1 MSKDYYKILGIEKGA
16 SEDDIKKS
24 FRKLAHQYHP
34 DKAGGN
40 AQKFKEINEAYQVLS
55 DKQKRAQYD
64 RYGSAFDGGQGFG
77 GGQGQGFGGFGGFS
91 GAEGFDFS
99 NTEGMGDVGDIF
111 EAFFGGQRGGRSRK
125 RDYSGADIEIAKDI
139 TMEESYRGDMM
150 NLRYDTY
157 ESCKECKGVGS
168 FKEAGS
174 TKCPVCAGKGEI
186 REVTRSFFG
195 NIQQVRE
202 CANCKGK
209 GEIPNK
215 ICHHCKGSGRVRI
228 TKEIQVAAPHGIADG
243 QVIKVGGSGQ
253 AGERGA
259 GAGDLY
265 VRVRVKPHSLFKRVG
280 DDLVIRKDLNI
291 LKILAGEKIEVPTIS
306 GKTLHVEVPAGFNL
320 RERMKIS
327 GEGMPHLGHYGK
339 GDMYIEF
346 DSRVPKAD
354 SRVKKAL
361 EE

>member
-1 MSKDYYKILGIEKGA
+1 MPKDFYKILGVEKGA
-16 SEDDIKKS
+16 SEDDIKRS
-24 FRKLAHQYHP
+24 FRKLAHQHHP

-40 AQKFKEINEAYQVLS
+40 TQKFKEINEAYQILS

-64 RYGSAFDGGQGFG
+64 RFGSSAFEGGHG
-77 GGQGQGFGGFGGFS
+77 GGQGFGGFGG
-91 GAEGFDFS
+91 AEGFDFS
-99 NTEGMGDVGDIF
+99 NMEGMDGVGDIF
-111 EAFFGGQRGGRSRK
+111 EAFFGGSRGGHSRK
-125 RDYSGADIEIAKDI
+125 RDYRGADIEINKDI
-139 TMEESYRGDMM
+139 TLEESYRGDTM

-157 ESCKECKGVGS
+157 EFCKECKGVGS

-174 TKCPVCAGKGEI
+174 TKCGTCDGKGEI

-202 CANCKGK
+202 CTTCKGK

-215 ICHHCKGSGRVRI
+215 ICHHCKGSGRVKS
-228 TKEIQVAAPHGIADG
+228 TKEIQVAAPHGISDG

-265 VRVRVKPHSLFKRVG
+265 VRVRIKPHHLFKRVG
-280 DDLVIRKDLNI
+280 DDLVLRKDLNI
-291 LKILAGEKIEVPTIS
+291 LKVLSGEKIEVPTIS
-306 GKTLHVEVPAGFNL
+306 GKTLHVEVPTGFNL
-320 RERMKIS
+320 REKMKIS

-346 DSRVPKAD
+346 DSKVPKVD
-354 SRVKKAL
+354 SRIKKAL